1 MGENRALQGPRWADE
16 AGVALVSVI
25 ALTAVL
31 TLVAVV
37 AISVGLN
44 AQRFSRDH
52 QDWNAALA
60 AAEAGVDDYLAR
72 LNRDREYWAQ
82 AAGDTDLD
90 TGLNLNPAIDRWAQ
104 LPDSDAWYHY
114 SVDDS
119 EVVETGTLILTVTG
133 RVDDRTRTVQVRLRP
148 EAFFDFMYLTNY
160 EIMDPTIWGP
170 SDHTLCER
178 LWGATPA
185 KSNQCIR
192 LRFTANDTLRGR
204 THSNDGLVV
213 DGQARFLGETT
224 TSFHTGGGYWN
235 YQQSPNPP
243 GGSRVAPTAT
253 NPRFRPNEP
262 AYLPE
267 QGFPD
272 TNESMRRDAHN
283 HGCVYYG
290 PTYIHFH
297 GDRMTVR
304 SPLSISDD
312 YLPTPEP
319 GEDPFATTTEC
330 AGGNRANLS
339 TFTELDIPPVIYVA
353 NAGTC
358 PAPFNDTNNHPLGI
372 SYTEELMASP
382 FVSNPTTVNSDAYR
396 CRFGDAFVWGELD
409 GRVSLGARN
418 NINVIWDL
426 IYEDGEWEDGTNIL
440 GLIADNY
447 VQIRQPREAGGSN
460 RPVAMQP
467 PFPDDQPDW
476 SFDGTDRSDSVTDGD
491 LFRNPTIHG
500 AIVSLNRSFRVQNY
514 NSGDNR
520 GTGPGDFG
528 NIFLRGS
535 LTQNFRGPVGVT
547 GSHGFGRDYAYDERL
562 RFISPPFFIDPV
574 EAQFIVTVWSELR
587 EPAGLPPFPNPPP
600 PPGP

>member
-1 MGENRALQGPRWADE
+1 MGANRARQQPRWAHE
-16 AGVALVSVI
+16 SGVALVSVI

-82 AAGDTDLD
+82 AAGDTDPD

-148 EAFFDFMYLTNY
+148 EAFFDFLYLTNY
-160 EIMDPTIWGP
+160 EIMDPTISGP
-170 SDHTLCER
+170 SDHTRCER

-185 KSNQCIR
+185 KDPGCRQ
-192 LRFTANDTLRGR
+192 LVFGDGDVLRGR
-204 THSNDGLVV
+204 VHSNDALLIHST
-213 DGQARFLGETT
+213 QSPQFLGETT
-224 TSFHTGGGYWN
+224 TSFNTDGGYWRSN
-235 YQQSPNPP
+235 VGYQPP
-243 GGSRVAPTAT
+243 SATGSI
-253 NPRFRPNEP
+253 FRPNEP
-262 AYLPE
+262 SYLQE

-272 TNESMRRDAHN
+272 TNANMLRDAHE

-297 GDRMTVR
+297 GDRMTVM
-304 SPLSISDD
+304 SPLSTDD
-312 YLPTPEP
+312 AHLPTPEP
-319 GEDPFATTTEC
+319 GEDLFATTTDC
-330 AGGNRANLS
+330 AGGDRANLAG
-339 TFTELDIPPVIYVA
+339 FTELDFIPPVIYVA

-358 PAPFNDTNNHPLGI
+358 PAPFNNTNNHPLGI
-372 SYTEELMASP
+372 SYQEELISD
-382 FVSNPTTVNSDAYR
+382 VISNPSTVNSDAYE
-396 CRFGDAFVWGELD
+396 CRLGDAFVWGELD

-418 NINVIWDL
+418 NISVIWDL
-426 IYEDGEWEDGTNIL
+426 IYQGGEWEDGTNIL

-447 VQIRQPREAGGSN
+447 VQIRQPRFSSGTNRN
-460 RPVAMQP
+460 RPVAWEA
-467 PFPDDQPDW
+467 PFPTGEPSW
-476 SFDGTDRSDSVTDGD
+476 SFDGDTFDSVSDGD
-491 LFRNPTIHG
+491 LFRNPTVHG
-500 AIVSLNRSFRVQNY
+500 AILSLNRSFRVQNY
-514 NSGDNR
+514 NSGGLR
-520 GTGPGDFG
+520 GTGPGQFG
-528 NIFLRGS
+528 TLTLRGS
-535 LTQNFRGPVGVT
+535 LGQNFRGPVGWV
-547 GSHGFGRDYAYDERL
+547 GNHGFTRDYEYDDRL

-574 EAQFIVTVWSELR
+574 EAQFIVTAWSEVR
-587 EPAGLPPFPNPPP
+587 EPAGLPAFPNPPP
-600 PPGP
+600 PPPPGP